1 MALAH
6 EDAPRSSM
14 GSPARK
20 SEPRHHG
27 RIPLAEVV
35 PIRSV
40 AEHRQDSVGAV
51 MTRIAQV
58 FASLRIQAAPVD
70 SPPLPPS
77 SPALRTY
84 APAPDDAA

>member
-14 GSPARK
+14 GTHARK

-35 PIRSV
+35 PIRPAAAS
-40 AEHRQDSVGAV
+40 QDSVGAV
-51 MTRIAQV
+51 MTRIA
-58 FASLRIQAAPVD
+58 AGIRL
-70 SPPLPPS
+70 
-77 SPALRTY
+77 
-84 APAPDDAA
+84 PAPPGGAGGLSPSATVVA